1 MYQQKEDEWRAKKRA
16 AKNKK
21 EQPEEPK
28 RYYL

>member
-1 MYQQKEDEWRAKKRA
+1 MYQLKEDEWRAKKRA

-28 RYYL
+28 LLR